1 MLCSGV
7 KTLDPNHLTSEKL
20 TANSE
25 FDQAHGTSVDM
36 RMRMIKG
43 MPFDR

>member
-1 MLCSGV
+1 MLCSDG
-7 KTLDPNHLTSEKL
+7 KELDPNHLTAEKL

-25 FDQAHGTSVDM
+25 FDQAHGTSEDM
-36 RMRMIKG
+36 RTRIIKG